1 MALTQTK
8 KISKEATKKL
18 PAGAEVVSTSKTVE
32 VEEIENGFLVTT
44 REEIKYRKKGQ
55 EYHDWMNNTTKYY
68 SKEDPFVETDKQLAD
83 IFS

>member
-8 KISKEATKKL
+8 KISKEASKKV
-18 PAGAEVVSTSKTVE
+18 PSGSEIVSTSKTVE

-44 REEIKYRKKGQ
+44 REEIKYKKKGS
-55 EYHDWMNNTTKYY
+55 EYHDWLTNVTKYY
-68 SKEDPFVETDKQLAD
+68 SEEDPFVETDKHLAD